1 MKRRICELSTKRV
14 SMDKLRRVLALGA
27 VAAVTLGI
35 SACGSG
41 GGSSSSSSSADAS
54 VKTGGTIT
62 VLDVGGGVDSLDPG
76 YWYYQA
82 DYSDLMQPTQRQL
95 YGWPDN
101 ATEPVPDLATAL
113 PTISDGGKTI
123 TIHIKSGIKYSP
135 PLQNRTVAAADIK
148 YSLERCL
155 TPKIGNGYAGAYFTS
170 IVGAPAML
178 ASKATTAAG
187 IQAPN
192 PTTLVLRLTHPEGVL
207 ATGQALALPCTTP
220 IPQSYAAKFDKG
232 ASSSYGMHQ
241 VFTGPYMIKGA
252 GTGTVPA
259 EGYTPNKILDLV
271 RNPSWSR
278 STDPIFAAHLNEIV
292 IKEGY
297 TTDVA
302 SRDVLNG
309 SGMMSGDFA
318 APPPA
323 IAKQYLKSKPSQFHV
338 EASQSVRYIAMNPKT
353 PPFGNINVRKAII
366 AVTDRNALILTRGG
380 PYIGIPAT
388 HWIPPEMP
396 GFATAGGDAGPGN
409 DFYANSNGNVALAES
424 YLKKAG
430 YTSGKYTGAPLLMV
444 ADNASP
450 AKETAESFAT
460 QIAQIGFKV
469 NLEEVPHSTMLS
481 KFCTIPKSQPPLCP
495 SMAWGKDFFD
505 SQSLI
510 DPLFDGNNIATSG
523 NTNLA
528 QLNDPTI
535 NAEIS
540 KADQLTNATDRANAY
555 AQLDRTLTA
564 GAYYDTWLWDNQVS
578 LQSGDVNGSWNKF
591 NTDWD
596 YANTSL
602 K

>member
-1 MKRRICELSTKRV
+1 MMRRICELSIKRE
-14 SMDKLRRVLALGA
+14 SMDKLRRVLPLAA

-35 SACGSG
+35 SACGSS
-41 GGSSSSSSSADAS
+41 GSSSTSSSSPGAS
-54 VKTGGTIT
+54 VKAGGTVT

-76 YWYYQA
+76 YWYYQG

-113 PTISDGGKTI
+113 PTVSDGGKTL

-148 YSLERCL
+148 YALERCL
-155 TPKIGNGYAGAYFTS
+155 TPKIGNGYAGAYFTP

-178 ASKATTAAG
+178 AGKATTAPG

-192 PTTLVLRLTHPEGVL
+192 ATTLVLRLTQPEGVL

-252 GTGTVPA
+252 GTGTVPPQ
-259 EGYTPNKILDLV
+259 GYTPSKILDLV
-271 RNPSWSR
+271 RNPSWNR
-278 STDPIFAAHLNEIV
+278 STDSIRAADLNEIL

-302 SRDVLNG
+302 SRDILNG
-309 SGMMSGDFA
+309 SDMMSGDFA

-338 EASQSVRYIAMNPKT
+338 EASQSVRYIGMNPKT

-388 HWIPPEMP
+388 HWIAPEMP
-396 GFATAGGDAGPGN
+396 GFSSAGGDAGPGN
-409 DFYANSNGNVALAES
+409 DFYANSNGDVALAES
-424 YLKKAG
+424 YMKKAG
-430 YTSGKYTGAPLLMV
+430 YATGKYTGGPLLMV

-450 AKETAESFAT
+450 AKETAEAFAT

-469 NLEEVPHSTMLS
+469 NLEEVPNATMLS
-481 KFCTIPKSQPPLCP
+481 KFCTVPKSQPALCP
-495 SMAWGKDFFD
+495 SMGWGKDFFD

-510 DPLFDGNNIATSG
+510 DPLFDGSNIASTG

-528 QLNDPTI
+528 QLNDPTV

-540 KADQLTNATDRANAY
+540 KANQLTDPTARASAY
-555 AQLDRTLTA
+555 GQLDRTLTA

-578 LQSGDVNGSWNKF
+578 LQSSDVNGSWNKF

-596 YANTSL
+596 LANTSL